1 MTVFANDR
9 DNISEKG
16 FFFGYTTLVWIN
28 ILVQSSGGLL
38 VAVVIKYADNI
49 LKGFATSAAIILS
62 CVASVYL
69 FNTQIDFLFGMG
81 TLLVVVSVFLYSY
94 TPKSA
99 AQLLPITTSPATTT
113 NPTHSTT
120 KFSNTTTSTNI
131 DADDDEMAR
140 RADFELIKY
149 SSGNMIEHEI
159 RRSTS

>member
-9 DNISEKG
+9 ENINEKG
-16 FFFGYTTLVWIN
+16 FFFGYTTIVWIN

-69 FNTQIDFLFGMG
+69 FNTQINFLFAMG

-99 AQLLPITTSPATTT
+99 AQLLPITTSPTSTT
-113 NPTHSTT
+113 NPTT

-131 DADDDEMAR
+131 DTEDDEMAR